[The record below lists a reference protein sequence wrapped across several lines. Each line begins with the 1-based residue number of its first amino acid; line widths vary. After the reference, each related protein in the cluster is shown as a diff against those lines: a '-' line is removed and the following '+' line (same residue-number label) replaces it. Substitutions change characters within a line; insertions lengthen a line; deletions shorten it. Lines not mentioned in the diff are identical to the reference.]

1 MTDTNGMADFYEDDE
16 PVEDVVAAY
25 QQGNKGMTAVPSGMQ
40 ALSSANFQSFVPA
53 VTPSRSI
60 SDQARMGHLVQA

>member
-16 PVEDVVAAY
+16 PVGDVVAAY
-25 QQGNKGMTAVPSGMQ
+25 QQGSKGTTAAPSGMQ
-40 ALSSANFQSFVPA
+40 ALPSANFQSFVPA

-60 SDQARMGHLVQA
+60 RDQARMGHLVQA